1 MEFNEIKINK
11 LDEDE
16 FGIFYSGLTHNFYDI
31 KKISFSNDEKNFL
44 EVLIN
49 IISGKSS
56 VSTLTDFEGVSK
68 NFIDGVST
76 KIISSVQINM
86 LLEKFPSKEIF
97 NDIDK
102 NLISLLSEIEFIKN
116 KPLFSKI
123 VIHNSIGLKQ
133 LSFFYLDDN
142 FEELLINDLD
152 SIFVFH
158 KKYGFCKTS
167 LVLEEKLF
175 ENIIQKISSSV
186 GKKFDNEN
194 PLLDARL
201 PDGSRVNATK
211 RTVSP
216 KSSSLTIRKF
226 SATPISILDLI
237 LNETISS
244 DAAAFL
250 WMMVDGFGVNPQNVL
265 IVGGTA
271 SGKTTML
278 DVLSNFIRLNQRVVS
293 IEDTLE
299 INLLSRQNWVALESK
314 ISKYEDIS
322 MNDLLK
328 NSLRMRPDRIIV
340 GEVRG
345 NEAITLFTA
354 MDNGHAGVL
363 GTLHANSAREAI
375 TKLEEMP
382 FLVPTSMISLL
393 NLIIVMKRTYS
404 RSDGINRMVLE
415 IAEIERMEKKVLLA
429 NIFEFNLTKNKLL
442 KTDLPSHILE
452 KFSGQCSMSKNEIKE
467 EINTRKLILEWMIEK
482 KIFKPKEV
490 LEVIQSYYF
499 DPKKVLSMVYKV

>member
-1 MEFNEIKINK
+1 MEFNEIKISKMEEN
-11 LDEDE
+11 E
-16 FGIFYSGLTHNFYDI
+16 FGIYHKGLTHNFYDLKEI
-31 KKISFSNDEKNFL
+31 NILNKEQEFL
-44 EVLIN
+44 KLLTD
-49 IISGKSS
+49 IISGKNSPS
-56 VSTLTDFEGVSK
+56 VLNNFKGLSK
-68 NFIDGVST
+68 NFAEDFARRV
-76 KIISSVQINM
+76 ISIVQINM
-86 LLEKFPSKEIF
+86 LFEKFPSKEIF
-97 NDIDK
+97 NELNK
-102 NLISLLSEIEFIKN
+102 NLVSLLSNIDFIQN
-116 KPLFSKI
+116 KDLFSKL

-133 LSFFYLDDN
+133 LSFFYLDDD
-142 FEELLINDLD
+142 FEELLVNDLD
-152 SIFVFH
+152 LIFVFH
-158 KKYGFCKTS
+158 KKYGFCKTN
-167 LVLEEKLF
+167 LVLEEKVF

-186 GKKFDNEN
+186 GKKFDSEN

-211 RTVSP
+211 NSVSP

-226 SATPISILDLI
+226 SITPITILDLI
-237 LNETISS
+237 LNKTISS

-250 WMMVDGFGVNPQNVL
+250 WMMVDGFGVNPQNIL

-314 ISKYEDIS
+314 VSKYEDIS

-328 NSLRMRPDRIIV
+328 NSMRMRPDRLIV

-345 NEAITLFTA
+345 KEALTLFTA

-363 GTLHANSAREAI
+363 GTLHANYAREAI
-375 TKLEEMP
+375 TKLEEPP

-393 NLIIVMKRTYS
+393 DLIVVMKRTYS
-404 RSDGINRMVLE
+404 RTDGINRLVLE
-415 IAEIERMEKKVLLA
+415 IAEVERMEKKVLLA
-429 NIFEFNLTKNKLL
+429 NIFEFNSPKGKLL

-452 KFSGQCSMSKNEIKE
+452 KFANQCSMSKNEIKE

-499 DPKKVLSMVYKV
+499 DSKKVLSMVYED